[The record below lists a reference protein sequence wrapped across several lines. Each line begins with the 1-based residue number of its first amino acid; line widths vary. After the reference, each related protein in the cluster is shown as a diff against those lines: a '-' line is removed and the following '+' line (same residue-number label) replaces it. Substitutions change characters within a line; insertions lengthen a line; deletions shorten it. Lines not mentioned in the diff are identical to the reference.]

1 VARKQL
7 GRAAALS
14 TDLTT
19 RADVLAMLAG
29 LSPAPQGRLTL
40 TSGTPVMTALT
51 AAATTVFY
59 TPHVGTMCPLWNGTA
74 FVPTTF
80 AEVSQALT
88 DATKSPAAAVAS
100 QVYDY
105 FAWMDG
111 ATFRVTRGPPW
122 SAGATAGSNTA
133 RGSGVGSTALASVA
147 GIYVNQYAV
156 TNGPAA
162 GFGTYLGSIA
172 TSSTGATVAFDPVS
186 STTGGGLCSVN
197 LWNAYN
203 QVTVSVYLQDTTATH
218 TYQSNIIRPFNNST
232 QNAIYFVR
240 GLNVDGIDARLR
252 ARVLLTAASGGT
264 GTIGIG
270 LNASNAYA
278 AQSTPAILGPVPG
291 GSSSLSAAYA
301 GLPGLGVGYLMA
313 LEQGDNVNAHTFYGG
328 AWMALTANMRF

>member
-7 GRAAALS
+7 GTAAAAS

-19 RADVLAMLAG
+19 RADVLAMLAS
-29 LSPAPQGRLTL
+29 LSPPPQGRLTL
-40 TSGTPVMTALT
+40 AAGTPVPASAILT
-51 AAATTVFY
+51 ASTVYY
-59 TPHVGTMCPLWNGTA
+59 TPFVGNLCPLWNGTA
-74 FVPTTF
+74 FAPQMF
-80 AEVSQALT
+80 SEVSQALT
-88 DATKSPAAAVAS
+88 DATKSPGAAVANA
-100 QVYDY
+100 VYDL
-105 FAWMDG
+105 FGWMDG
-111 ATFRVTRGPPW
+111 ATFRVTRGPAW
-122 SAGATAGSNTA
+122 SAGATAGSNTT
-133 RGSGVGSTALASVA
+133 RGAGAGSTALVRVA

-172 TSSTGATVAFDPVS
+172 TSSTGATIAFDPVS
-186 STTGGGLCSVN
+186 ITTGGGLCSIN
-197 LWNAYN
+197 IWNAYN
-203 QVTVSVYLQDTTATH
+203 QVTVAVYLQDTTATH

-240 GLNVDGIDARLR
+240 GLNVDGIDARLK
-252 ARVLLTAASGGT
+252 ARVLLTTAQGGT

-278 AQSTPAILGPVPG
+278 SQSTPAVLGPAPG

-328 AWMALTANMRF
+328 AWMGLTANMRF